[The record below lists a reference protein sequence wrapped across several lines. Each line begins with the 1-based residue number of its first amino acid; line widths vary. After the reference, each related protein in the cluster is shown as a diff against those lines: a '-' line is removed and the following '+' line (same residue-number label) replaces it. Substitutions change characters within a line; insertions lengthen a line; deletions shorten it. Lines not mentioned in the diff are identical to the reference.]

1 VEIQI
6 KFDTKR
12 NLHTAQIFTLRK
24 ALDNFYY
31 FHLLLGESSYG
42 SDENVWLSWL
52 KIGFETSLVERPP
65 GVPRDDR
72 MRIETQPEPRWV
84 VIRIESAKSNT
95 LTAVK
100 TLLQRVNTLRNTFQD
115 KSEEDRATAL
125 LNDRDASSPGSLLK
139 RLNERLGT
147 FSLRP
152 AEIQQLNE
160 TIRESTLW
168 ITDNDILDISVTKT
182 KS

>member
-1 VEIQI
+1 MEIEI

-31 FHLLLGESSYG
+31 FHLLLDESSYG
-42 SDENVWLSWL
+42 LDENVWLSWL

-65 GVPRDDR
+65 GVPRTDR

-84 VIRIESAKSNT
+84 LIRMESSKGNA
-95 LTAVK
+95 LEAVK
-100 TLLQRVNTLRNTFQD
+100 ALLQRVNTLRSAFQD
-115 KSEEDRATAL
+115 KSKEDRATRL
-125 LNDRDASSPGSLLK
+125 FDDRDPASPGSLLDL
-139 RLNERLGT
+139 LNERLGT

-160 TIRESTLW
+160 TVHESTLW
-168 ITDNDILDISVTKT
+168 ITDNDILNISVTQT
-182 KS
+182 K